1 MKLKILAL
9 FIFSILSSAC
19 FTSCSDSA
27 KETLEEE
34 KELTNEDWKYAY
46 AENFVDSMDAVF
58 CHKGYTA
65 VYGLKKLEGYPD
77 TIKGE
82 RVVEIIKTNFE
93 TGEVNADS
101 SIIIVAD
108 STNFPIQIAGKETN
122 ILLSRV
128 DETHFDF
135 AAYNFETEEWEEYNN
150 VEFEPMQQH
159 KVPMRSLATGGY
171 SYEFLINV
179 LEMIISVHNI
189 KDAFGKSLIKLQ
201 LDNTYDVVSTI
212 IGSPEFDLFKSL
224 GTAAVEVSDRIVKK
238 LSIYGIIPEVLAD
251 VAKYAIQKRA
261 QFAEKALG
269 KVRISIE
276 NVKQVDARSCQVDYM
291 VEGLNKN
298 GIENSHFDVF
308 LQGRNNGNRFFDER
322 LESKNGYGSI
332 VIPYLPTDRYD
343 AWLELRS
350 TKYPSVGYKT
360 EPRVTIYM
368 FDLGIKDYTVK
379 LSNYNNDSSMYLSS
393 YRDDSV
399 YFNIDLN
406 LSGDEESLKNVMQ
419 YGYYV
424 RYSNATEY
432 HPLKNLS
439 AVNFNLP
446 IHKYGFHK
454 NYTTFEAH
462 AMGDYYIGTYVVLK
476 NGNIVETSESALTGL
491 IYNVKPRVFFTSAGI
506 IGTET
511 LEKNEED
518 NKIKY
523 KTYYQFENKVEG
535 SFWIKNIHKKFSN
548 PSIQN
553 YWTDEMVED
562 YWYVCPDNLIYTNS
576 CTTYLY
582 YSIKLNNGTSLYS
595 ENSLFF
601 TASGGK
607 ASISVTNSR
616 SKSFTNK
623 MKSVGAAMISSNS
636 GGLIKIEKKAI
647 SK

>member
-1 MKLKILAL
+1 MKLIILAL

-108 STNFPIQIAGKETN
+108 STNFPIQIAGKKTN

-308 LQGRNNGNRFFDER
+308 LQGRNNGNRFFDEC

-350 TKYPSVGYKT
+350 TKYPSIGYKT
-360 EPRVTIYM
+360 EPPVAIYM
-368 FDLGIKDYTVK
+368 CDLGIKDYTVK
-379 LSNYNNDSSMYLSS
+379 NSS
-393 YRDDSV
+393 YRNDTV

-406 LSGDEESLKNVMQ
+406 LAGDEESLKDVTQ

-446 IHKYGFHK
+446 IPKDGFFGYNM
-454 NYTTFEAH
+454 NYQTFEAK
-462 AMGDYYIGTYVVLK
+462 ADGYLLGTYAVLK
-476 NGNIVETSESALTGL
+476 NGQIIETSQKYVVDL
-491 IYNVKPRVFFTSAGI
+491 IYNHKPSFRVTSLTASITGNADEKHYYPAKLKFKYTVDGVFWMQQHPDMYLKDVVGAISFHVCGCKAPRICFDVNSLKDNYSYIQEVDFRIYRGTFLYYDMRGGI
-506 IGTET
+506 FYLYGSSTTSDTFGVIYSDGGQLSTFISHGGPPT
-511 LEKNEED
+511 
-518 NKIKY
+518 
-523 KTYYQFENKVEG
+523 FENGHYVE
-535 SFWIKNIHKKFSN
+535 K
-548 PSIQN
+548 
-553 YWTDEMVED
+553 
-562 YWYVCPDNLIYTNS
+562 
-576 CTTYLY
+576 
-582 YSIKLNNGTSLYS
+582 
-595 ENSLFF
+595 
-601 TASGGK
+601 
-607 ASISVTNSR
+607 
-616 SKSFTNK
+616 
-623 MKSVGAAMISSNS
+623 
-636 GGLIKIEKKAI
+636 
-647 SK
+647 